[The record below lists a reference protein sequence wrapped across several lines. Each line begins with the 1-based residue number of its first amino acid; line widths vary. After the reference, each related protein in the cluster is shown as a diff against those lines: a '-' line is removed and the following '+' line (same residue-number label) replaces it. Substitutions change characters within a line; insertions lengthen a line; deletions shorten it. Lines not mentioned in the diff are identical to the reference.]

1 MGRSTSTQI
10 ANMYAA
16 PAESAHSRTPP
27 ETADESVPEF
37 AYDFVAA
44 GVPFAPAVALAR
56 RIARTCQELRDH
68 VIDEA
73 EAERRIDR
81 YAGLV
86 FMAVASKAVAA

>member
-1 MGRSTSTQI
+1 M
-10 ANMYAA
+10 
-16 PAESAHSRTPP
+16 SALVTCLAH
-27 ETADESVPEF
+27 
-37 AYDFVAA
+37 DFVTA
-44 GVPFAPAVALAR
+44 GIPIIPAIALAR

-86 FMAVASKAVAA
+86 FMAVNAQRRTA

>member
-1 MGRSTSTQI
+1 MNAII
-10 ANMYAA
+10 ALLV
-16 PAESAHSRTPP
+16 SAKVHPP
-27 ETADESVPEF
+27 HAI
-37 AYDFVAA
+37 
-44 GVPFAPAVALAR
+44 ALAR

-86 FMAVASKAVAA
+86 FMAVAAKAVAA

>member
-1 MGRSTSTQI
+1 M
-10 ANMYAA
+10 
-16 PAESAHSRTPP
+16 SALIVGLAH
-27 ETADESVPEF
+27 
-37 AYDFVAA
+37 DFVAA
-44 GVPFAPAVALAR
+44 GVPMVPAIALAR

-86 FMAVASKAVAA
+86 FMAVNAQRRAA